1 MQAVSD
7 NKRQKIVDDLIQI
20 DSNLQYIN
28 FDNNECE
35 VRRLIDCRRQLL
47 ANLKSIQPI
56 SETGKNSPG
65 RLKYT
70 PTTFSIEC
78 VKRWRSRVMLSKPDQ
93 HSFENSAFCNQ
104 ILDSVLPETWNFNTD
119 VIVVSA
125 PPSGTIISKAIDRG
139 QRHIIIFDH
148 QKCINEGD
156 FRHHSTANIVVCQT
170 ITDVE
175 IAFAKLQTPAEQ
187 VITLPCSLDPKFL
200 TETKIHLAEAIRKG
214 KKNRVANTITANRF
228 GASWS
233 KNLLKNLPLIAEA
246 PNIHQLSVKGV
257 KDAVI
262 VASGPSLNRNVQT
275 LATIQ
280 DQVFIVAALRSIQ
293 TLHDANIKPDLVIQL
308 DAEDDHVAKEFS
320 NKLDIE
326 IENFLVELTVNPWFL
341 KSNAKN
347 FIWSYPSI
355 FGDIGGRFGVTPTP
369 FDAPSVAIY
378 GLTLCYLL
386 GFESLCFIGQ
396 DLASSD
402 RLQYAKG
409 ATSLLPAHN
418 DISTFNI
425 EVDGF
430 YGNKVMTRSAY
441 HGQLLRCEHIASE
454 LNLKAPHI
462 KLFNATE
469 GGAYINGFE
478 HLSLSE
484 FADTRN
490 LNNSRH
496 VKHLMWTQNPQIKP
510 THVND
515 YLAHIADTMDQIS
528 TIAKAIIKLDTAPE
542 INMNEDTDIAEL
554 IEKFRCLNGTTSLL
568 QIAMQEEISS
578 VIGTSNKTNAQSSLS
593 EFFKNILRHAE
604 ALKSIALEQGR

>member
-20 DSNLQYIN
+20 DRDLQSIN

-35 VRRLIDCRRQLL
+35 VRQLIDCRRQLL
-47 ANLKSIQPI
+47 ANLKSIQPVN
-56 SETGKNSPG
+56 EAEKNSPG

-78 VKRWRSRVMLSKPDQ
+78 IKRWRSRVMLSKPNQ

-104 ILDSVLPETWNFNTD
+104 ILDSVLPETWDFHTD
-119 VIVVSA
+119 VILVSA
-125 PPSGTIISKAIDRG
+125 PPSGTLISKAIDRG
-139 QRHIIIFDH
+139 QRHIVIFDH
-148 QKCINEGD
+148 QKCIDESD
-156 FRHHSTANIVVCQT
+156 FCHHSKANIVVCHT

-175 IAFAKLQTPAEQ
+175 IAFAKLQTPAGQ
-187 VITLPCSLDPKFL
+187 VITVPCSLDPKFL
-200 TETKIHLAEAIRKG
+200 KETKSHLAEAIRNG
-214 KKNRVANTITANRF
+214 KKNRIANTITANKF

-233 KNLLKNLPLIAEA
+233 KNLLKNLPLIAKA

-262 VASGPSLNRNVQT
+262 VASGPSLNKNVHT

-293 TLHDANIKPDLVIQL
+293 TLREANIKPDLVIQL
-308 DAEDDHVAKEFS
+308 DSEDDHVAREFS
-320 NKLDIE
+320 TKLDIE
-326 IENFLVELTVNPWFL
+326 IENLLVELTVNPWFL

-355 FGDIGGRFGVTPTP
+355 FDDIGRHFGVAPTP

-386 GFESLCFIGQ
+386 GFESLCFVGQ

-425 EVDGF
+425 EVNGF
-430 YGNKVMTRSAY
+430 YGDKVMTRSAY

-454 LNLKAPHI
+454 LHLKAPHI

-484 FADTRN
+484 FANTRN

-496 VKHLMWTQNPQIKP
+496 VKQLMWTQNPQIKP
-510 THVND
+510 THVNH
-515 YLAHIADTMDQIS
+515 YLAHIADTMDKIS
-528 TIAKAIIKLDTAPE
+528 AIAKKIIKLDTAPE
-542 INMNEDTDIAEL
+542 KNMNEDKDIAEL
-554 IEKFRCLNGTTSLL
+554 IEKFRILNSTTSLL

-578 VIGTSNKTNAQSSLS
+578 VIGTSNNANAQSSLS

-604 ALKSIALEQGR
+604 ALKLIVPQKGR

>member
-7 NKRQKIVDDLIQI
+7 NKRQKIVDDLIQL
-20 DSNLQYIN
+20 DRDLQNIH
-28 FDNNECE
+28 FDHNECE
-35 VRRLIDCRRQLL
+35 VRQLIDCRRQLL
-47 ANLKSIQPI
+47 ANLKSIQPVN
-56 SETGKNSPG
+56 GVAKNSTVQPE
-65 RLKYT
+65 YV

-78 VKRWRSRVMLSKPDQ
+78 VKRWRSRVMLSKPNQ
-93 HSFENSAFCNQ
+93 HSFKNPAFCNQ
-104 ILDSVLPETWNFNTD
+104 ILDSILPETWNFNTD

-148 QKCINEGD
+148 QKCIDEGA
-156 FRHHSTANIVVCQT
+156 FRHYLTANTVVCQT

-175 IAFAKLQTPAEQ
+175 IAFSKLQTPAEQ
-187 VITLPCSLDPKFL
+187 IITVPCSLDPKFL

-214 KKNRVANTITANRF
+214 KKNRVANTITANKF

-233 KNLLKNLPLIAEA
+233 KNLLKNLPLIKKA

-262 VASGPSLNRNVQT
+262 VASGPSLNKNVHT
-275 LATIQ
+275 LAAIQ

-308 DAEDDHVAKEFS
+308 DAEDDHVAREFS
-320 NKLDIE
+320 TKLDIE

-355 FGDIGGRFGVTPTP
+355 FDDIGRHFGVAATP

-402 RLQYAKG
+402 SLQYAKG
-409 ATSLLPAHN
+409 ATSLLPVHN

-454 LNLKAPHI
+454 LQLKVPHI

-478 HLSLSE
+478 HVSLSE
-484 FADTRN
+484 FANTRN
-490 LNNSRH
+490 LNDSRH
-496 VKHLMWTQNPQIKP
+496 VKQLMWTQNPQIKQ
-510 THVND
+510 THIND
-515 YLAHIADTMDQIS
+515 YLAHINDTMDQIS
-528 TIAKAIIKLDTAPE
+528 TIANAIIKRDTAPE
-542 INMNEDTDIAEL
+542 TNVDEDTDIPEL

-578 VIGTSNKTNAQSSLS
+578 VIGTSNSNDSQSSLS
-593 EFFKNILRHAE
+593 KFFKSIIKHAE
-604 ALKSIALEQGR
+604 TLESIALEKKG